1 MFLFSLSLSF
11 LSSTFFLFFLFFLFT
26 YNRPISRSIRSS
38 FRYLHRGSTCFTPP
52 KFSARE
58 QLLIRVIFF
67 KRSISKKKIIEFGP
81 SITSSTT
88 KLFIHLFSLS
98 ASFFL
103 SLKKISLDKK
113 KLPTFCIIN
122 RNCLLKSA
130 T

>member
-67 KRSISKKKIIEFGP
+67 KRSISKKKNHRIWPINN
-81 SITSSTT
+81 
-88 KLFIHLFSLS
+88 FIDDKAFYTPFLS
-98 ASFFL
+98 VCLFL
-103 SLKKISLDKK
+103 SLFKEDFSRQKEIANVLHYQS
-113 KLPTFCIIN
+113 
-122 RNCLLKSA
+122 
-130 T
+130 